1 MDWVFTGDLLEAM
14 MKALPVTLSLT
25 AISFTLALVLAILI
39 AVVEYFKVPILD
51 RIFSLYVSFFR
62 GTPLIPQL
70 FLLYFGIPTFV
81 PALRN
86 VSAYSVCVVGLTL
99 NSAAYMKEVVR
110 GSLLSVPEGQK
121 EAALAHG
128 MSSMQTM
135 FRIVL
140 PQAARVAI
148 PSLFNNLVDIVKG
161 TSMAFTIGVIEI
173 TAAANLRAA
182 VTFNYFEA
190 YMVLMLL
197 YWVIILILE
206 RFETVIEKY
215 FEKNNCLPSPS
226 DDFGYKTK
234 INFGTWASK
243 QRTNYH
249 NGELTNTQIQEL
261 ESLGFIFDLESE
273 KELIWNEKC
282 NKLKNWLDTHN
293 NIYPNDLYSND
304 KEEAM
309 LASFVSYNR
318 NWYWGKLKKYGEYPK
333 ERKIKLDAIGFDW
346 GSNAKTETL
355 LIKWNKNYEEV
366 KKQLVEL
373 GSIPFLINK
382 KNNPLYTWLAGQR
395 TAYKNGKLSDDK
407 IKKLKELN
415 LL

>member
-1 MDWVFTGDLLEAM
+1 MDWVFTGDLLETM

-25 AISFTLALVLAILI
+25 GISFTLALVLAILI
-39 AVVEYFKVPILD
+39 AIVEYFKVPILD

-140 PQAARVAI
+140 PQAAMVAI

-215 FEKNNCLPSPS
+215 FEK
-226 DDFGYKTK
+226 T
-234 INFGTWASK
+234 
-243 QRTNYH
+243 RT
-249 NGELTNTQIQEL
+249 
-261 ESLGFIFDLESE
+261 
-273 KELIWNEKC
+273 
-282 NKLKNWLDTHN
+282 
-293 NIYPNDLYSND
+293 
-304 KEEAM
+304 
-309 LASFVSYNR
+309 R
-318 NWYWGKLKKYGEYPK
+318 
-333 ERKIKLDAIGFDW
+333 
-346 GSNAKTETL
+346 
-355 LIKWNKNYEEV
+355 
-366 KKQLVEL
+366 
-373 GSIPFLINK
+373 
-382 KNNPLYTWLAGQR
+382 
-395 TAYKNGKLSDDK
+395 
-407 IKKLKELN
+407 
-415 LL
+415 